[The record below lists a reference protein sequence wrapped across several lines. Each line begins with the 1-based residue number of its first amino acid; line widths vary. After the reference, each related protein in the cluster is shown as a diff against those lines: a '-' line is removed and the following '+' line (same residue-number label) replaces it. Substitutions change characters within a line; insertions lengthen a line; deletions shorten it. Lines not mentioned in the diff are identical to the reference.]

1 MAGEPL
7 DIQRLEASCA
17 AARHGLPTAPALRGP
32 WRREGSEFRWEPR
45 DCSPKRVRVLPP
57 RDLVRNVER
66 MLAEAPW
73 RRDARTL

>member
-32 WRREGSEFRWEPR
+32 WRREGS
-45 DCSPKRVRVLPP
+45 
-57 RDLVRNVER
+57 
-66 MLAEAPW
+66 
-73 RRDARTL
+73 ARTLPRGMLAGEHLEFVRDG